1 MWRLGTGVEK
11 RGVGSIR
18 GLQTPFLQLENAQNK
33 NWSAESTL
41 WLKYI
46 KMSMKCAYVVVQFKG
61 LLEVSSS
68 PAASYQ
74 DRIVKLLRLQPL
86 LLQHVS
92 AEHVQSLLQLSD
104 NKYNTTQ

>member
-1 MWRLGTGVEK
+1 M
-11 RGVGSIR
+11 SI
-18 GLQTPFLQLENAQNK
+18 
-33 NWSAESTL
+33 
-41 WLKYI
+41 
-46 KMSMKCAYVVVQFKG
+46 KCAYIVVKFKG

-104 NKYNTTQ
+104 DKYNHDTQRETKNRQCRSHKCTNLVLLNQFFAL